1 MDYKTN
7 TNDLMNYEHQSSNS
21 TNYSSFQTT
30 SSPESFP
37 KIMENGIL
45 IKYESMNFSSEL
57 IEETDSSEE

>member
-21 TNYSSFQTT
+21 INYSSFQTT

-57 IEETDSSEE
+57 IEETDSNEE